1 MHRLVGRSVQAP
13 APELRQR
20 VEDVRDQAPAE
31 LQAFQHATAAEVPA
45 QHQRVDALQELGMP
59 RHPHSRLHVRDLD
72 HALAEVVVVRQP
84 KLPRQVHGLDR
95 RGVHEVAL
103 LVLRQQALLLIRR
116 ADGVLPTGARRQAG
130 AQARVHSVARLV
142 ATEQADALR
151 EGRGV
156 LREGDHVLPELRQ
169 PRLLRRHEVHL
180 HVLERHEHG
189 LGQRRGL
196 EEAREL
202 LVGEHP
208 HGVHV
213 VPLPELRNEGS
224 ASAALVPHVLL
235 LHQDV
240 APLAQARV
248 HLRHEG
254 RSLRL

>member
-1 MHRLVGRSVQAP
+1 
-13 APELRQR
+13 
-20 VEDVRDQAPAE
+20 
-31 LQAFQHATAAEVPA
+31 
-45 QHQRVDALQELGMP
+45 MP

-224 ASAALVPHVLL
+224 TSAALVPHVLL